1 MFTVPPYVYVCKP
14 VVVEKR
20 VVQPKK
26 CKLVQ
31 IQCDQQKCVFP
42 TEQLLESS
50 SYQSPQNY

>member
-50 SYQSPQNY
+50 SYQSQ